1 MITKIEC
8 IYYAQ
13 IALIRLIEQN
23 KSVEPYSLYKEMC
36 KLLNI

>member
-23 KSVEPYSLYKEMC
+23 KSVEPYSLEMC